1 MKASRIVVPLLMGVA
16 AGAGCVP
23 TVSPE
28 KVAELKALEA
38 ESAARLLAEGEI
50 LYYTDSVRLSGPDFK
65 GGDGATAIL
74 DAGELR
80 RGIREASKALFLGQT
95 TGAHDV
101 LAFAKRDLAY
111 AYSLAGHLDRAARFA
126 EEATDHAQRA
136 PPAFQQ
142 TNRKRV
148 LGPTHK
154 IRGDVN
160 ARRRGRGGGAGKRSG
175 SSGRP
180 SIRRAVPTRLTIASG
195 RWRAWPAPGGSW
207 GTEPARSRP
216 TRRPSRPPSRYAP
229 GFGARNS
236 RRASSET
243 SSGSSTTPSSS
254 SSSMAGERRPSRSA
268 SGAAPGPCWICSGD
282 ASRRALGRRRS
293 PIPSGSR
300 SPRPSSRPPSPRG
313 SSWSRIT
320 SCRSERTRGSSP
332 PP

>member
-16 AGAGCVP
+16 AGAGCGP
-23 TVSPE
+23 HVSPE
-28 KVAELKALEA
+28 KVAELKALEP
-38 ESAARLLAEGEI
+38 ESAALLLAEGEI

-65 GGDGATAIL
+65 GGDGATALL

-136 PPAFQQ
+136 PPACAPRPAEEPTAPAHRAPPAFQQ

-160 ARRRGRGGGAGKRSG
+160 ARQGRLGQAIKDYEQALVEGEASFQPFVMGSLANAYLADGNPAKARGLFRQAEAGAGGALRPLIRRGLGNVALGAGGRGG
-175 SSGRP
+175 
-180 SIRRAVPTRLTIASG
+180 
-195 RWRAWPAPGGSW
+195 
-207 GTEPARSRP
+207 
-216 TRRPSRPPSRYAP
+216 
-229 GFGARNS
+229 
-236 RRASSET
+236 
-243 SSGSSTTPSSS
+243 
-254 SSSMAGERRPSRSA
+254 
-268 SGAAPGPCWICSGD
+268 
-282 ASRRALGRRRS
+282 
-293 PIPSGSR
+293 
-300 SPRPSSRPPSPRG
+300 
-313 SSWSRIT
+313 
-320 SCRSERTRGSSP
+320 
-332 PP
+332 